1 MISIKEQRARD
12 RLNELMAMGEPV
24 LDKAI
29 NEWVKS
35 HNLSFKPIDDK
46 AQTKSA
52 RIKAKAKIL
61 LVLEQDS

>member
-1 MISIKEQRARD
+1 MAQN
-12 RLNELMAMGEPV
+12 RLHELMAMGEPA

-29 NEWVKS
+29 DEWVKS
-35 HNLSFKPIDDK
+35 HNLSFRPIDPH
-46 AQTKSA
+46 AQTKSS